1 MKTYQDLSMT
11 GKFMGRSLSVIN
23 DLSSD
28 EQWYLYNKTRQLK
41 DALNGHKDLTPF
53 KINSTDV
60 GAYLVFVEP
69 STRTKES
76 FLNAV
81 KFHHVKTNIFDA
93 TTSSFNKKE
102 S

>member
-1 MKTYQDLSMT
+1 MKKYQDLSFK
-11 GKFMGRSLSVIN
+11 GKFMGRSVSVIN
-23 DLSSD
+23 DLSAD

-41 DALNGHKDLTPF
+41 ETVTGNGDPSSF
-53 KINSTDV
+53 MINSTEV

-102 S
+102 

>member
-1 MKTYQDLSMT
+1 MKKYQDLSLM
-11 GKFMGRSLSVIN
+11 GKFMGRSVSVIN

-41 DALNGHKDLTPF
+41 EAVVDHKDLSSF
-53 KINSTDV
+53 KINNSNV

-81 KFHHVKTNIFDA
+81 KFHNIKTNY
-93 TTSSFNKKE
+93 S
-102 S
+102 